1 MMKPTP
7 VISRRLLLLA
17 AAGAPFA
24 SSSAA
29 AAAKAPDFTLRTLE
43 GRNLRLAEQRGSVV
57 MVNFW
62 ASWCAPCRVEMPHL
76 SRIWDKYRDAGYV
89 FLTVNVDENLQNAA
103 GAASRMALRAPVLL
117 DTDKKVV
124 RAFEVATMPTT
135 VLIDRDG
142 LVRHVHRGYR
152 EGVEQTY
159 EQQVRALLKE

>member
-1 MMKPTP
+1 MSTPDLPTL
-7 VISRRLLLLA
+7 RRRALLLA

-24 SSSAA
+24 AA
-29 AAAKAPDFTLRTLE
+29 AAAKAPDFTLRTLD

-76 SRIWDKYRDAGYV
+76 SRIWDKYRDAGFV
-89 FLTVNVDENLQNAA
+89 FLAVNVDENLQNAA
-103 GAASRMALRAPVLL
+103 GAATRMALRAPVLL
-117 DTDKKVV
+117 DAEKQVV

-142 LVRHVHRGYR
+142 QLRHVHRGYR

>member
-1 MMKPTP
+1 MDTTAP
-7 VISRRLLLLA
+7 IRRRNLLLA

-24 SSSAA
+24 SFSAVA
-29 AAAKAPDFTLRTLE
+29 AVKAPDFTLRTLE

-89 FLTVNVDENLQNAA
+89 FLAVNVDENLQNAVSA
-103 GAASRMALRAPVLL
+103 TSRMALRAPVLL
-117 DTDKKVV
+117 DVEKKVV

-142 LVRHVHRGYR
+142 QVRHVHRGYR

>member
-1 MMKPTP
+1 MDTTAP
-7 VISRRLLLLA
+7 IRRRSLLLA

-24 SSSAA
+24 ASAA
-29 AAAKAPDFTLRTLE
+29 VKAPDFTLRTLE

-89 FLTVNVDENLQNAA
+89 FLAVNVDENLQNAVSA
-103 GAASRMALRAPVLL
+103 TSRMALRAPVLL
-117 DTDKKVV
+117 DVEKKVV

-142 LVRHVHRGYR
+142 QVRHVHRGYR

>member
-1 MMKPTP
+1 MF
-7 VISRRLLLLA
+7 RRRHLLLA

-24 SSSAA
+24 ASAA
-29 AAAKAPDFTLRTLE
+29 VKAPDFTLRTLE

-76 SRIWDKYRDAGYV
+76 ARIWDKYRDAGFV
-89 FLTVNVDENLQNAA
+89 FLAVNVDEDVKNAA
-103 GAASRMALRAPVLL
+103 SAANRMALRAPVLL
-117 DTDKKVV
+117 DAEKKVV

-142 LVRHVHRGYR
+142 ELRHVHRGYR

>member
-1 MMKPTP
+1 MMKPTHP
-7 VISRRLLLLA
+7 ISRRLLLLA

-24 SSSAA
+24 SSSVS

-89 FLTVNVDENLQNAA
+89 FLAVNVDENLQNAVSA
-103 GAASRMALRAPVLL
+103 TSRMALRAPVLL
-117 DTDKKVV
+117 DAEKKVV

-142 LVRHVHRGYR
+142 AVRHVHRGYR

>member
-1 MMKPTP
+1 MSTLPP
-7 VISRRLLLLA
+7 IRRRTLLLA

-24 SSSAA
+24 APASAA
-29 AAAKAPDFTLRTLE
+29 VKAPDFTLRTLE

-76 SRIWDKYRDAGYV
+76 SRIWDKYRDAGFV
-89 FLTVNVDENLQNAA
+89 FLAVNVDENLQNAA
-103 GAASRMALRAPVLL
+103 SATSRMALRAPVLL
-117 DTDKKVV
+117 DAEKKVV

-142 LVRHVHRGYR
+142 QVRHVHRGYR